1 MRVVKQPMETEL
13 AGWGGTIR
21 TSASENCVPPA
32 SRRGQIVHAL
42 AGSPAHDLLPL
53 SRCRIG

>member
-1 MRVVKQPMETEL
+1 MRIAKQPMETGL
-13 AGWGGTIR
+13 AGWGGKIR
-21 TSASENCVPPA
+21 TSASEICVSLA

-53 SRCRIG
+53 SRAAR